1 PMLSETL
8 SYPRYLSRARPGDT
22 EASAPPV
29 ESLSCANA
37 CLGSLSAALSGS
49 RRQDNRSTRTVLVER
64 MQRRACGV
72 PVAMVTISEPRPGA
86 VMTHELALPSSR
98 RAVTTS
104 LLSVFFTR

>member
-1 PMLSETL
+1 MHCRRSASLPILSETL
-8 SYPRYLSRARPGDT
+8 SYTRYLSRARPGDT

-64 MQRRACGV
+64 MQWSACGV
-72 PVAMVTISEPRPGA
+72 RVAMVTIIEPRYGA
-86 VMTHELALPSSR
+86 VMPNGLALP
-98 RAVTTS
+98 
-104 LLSVFFTR
+104 